1 MVADLVDPHNSQNDV
16 DVIGLIADFDRHT
29 SHLSFAEIAKG
40 ALAFMADRLHIGRA
54 SIALLRP
61 EGDGFRV
68 YDATVDVQGVESGT
82 IVPHGSGTLSETVDQ
97 KRAIYRADIRD
108 WPAKNALDQAFIS
121 HGFLSTISVPLM
133 SGGRCKGTLNAAA
146 SRVDGIDLATRQ
158 VIELV
163 APRLTY
169 AFEMGIALDALA
181 ESEARFR
188 DVFDTVGDGIVVA
201 DVSNRKI
208 VMVNAPMCALLGRSS
223 AELLKLTINN
233 IHPSDRIDFV
243 IATFEAMVRG
253 EHDHAMEIP
262 MLRADGTVFLAD
274 VSARRTV
281 IDNKRCVVAVFRDST
296 TRRRREEE
304 QVHVQKLE
312 SIRTLA
318 AGIAHDFN
326 NLLTSLIGNVSL
338 AQMSLA
344 QSHEA
349 RGMLDEAQRAATRA
363 TALTRQLLTF
373 AKGGAPL
380 RRRTSI
386 VKVLRDAA
394 NLATSGTSVRC
405 LFDLPDEN
413 LAVMGDEGQL
423 AQVFQNLVRNAADAM
438 PGGGVVRVHLS
449 RQAGGEGGEICI
461 KVTDHGPGIA
471 PDVLDKIFLPF
482 FTTKERGSGLGL
494 AVAYSIIQQHG
505 GRIDATS
512 AVDAGTTFR
521 VILPLLGSSDATP
534 TPTLVKYRVAG
545 RVLVMDDESSV
556 LRLVQRALQD
566 AGYATKAATNGGDAV
581 EFYRQALADGQCF
594 DAVVLDLTV
603 RGGMGGREAAER
615 ILAIDPSARLLVSS
629 GYSDDAVMADYR
641 RHGFAAALP
650 KPYTAQQ
657 LADAVQEIIGEAG
670 QKPR

>member
-16 DVIGLIADFDRHT
+16 DVIGLIADFARHT

-438 PGGGVVRVHLS
+438 PGGGVVRVYLS

-581 EFYRQALADGQCF
+581 EFYRQALADGQRF

>member
-1 MVADLVDPHNSQNDV
+1 
-16 DVIGLIADFDRHT
+16 
-29 SHLSFAEIAKG
+29 
-40 ALAFMADRLHIGRA
+40 
-54 SIALLRP
+54 
-61 EGDGFRV
+61 
-68 YDATVDVQGVESGT
+68 
-82 IVPHGSGTLSETVDQ
+82 
-97 KRAIYRADIRD
+97 
-108 WPAKNALDQAFIS
+108 
-121 HGFLSTISVPLM
+121 
-133 SGGRCKGTLNAAA
+133 
-146 SRVDGIDLATRQ
+146 
-158 VIELV
+158 
-163 APRLTY
+163 
-169 AFEMGIALDALA
+169 
-181 ESEARFR
+181 
-188 DVFDTVGDGIVVA
+188 
-201 DVSNRKI
+201 
-208 VMVNAPMCALLGRSS
+208 
-223 AELLKLTINN
+223 
-233 IHPSDRIDFV
+233 
-243 IATFEAMVRG
+243 
-253 EHDHAMEIP
+253 
-262 MLRADGTVFLAD
+262 
-274 VSARRTV
+274 
-281 IDNKRCVVAVFRDST
+281 
-296 TRRRREEE
+296 
-304 QVHVQKLE
+304 
-312 SIRTLA
+312 
-318 AGIAHDFN
+318 
-326 NLLTSLIGNVSL
+326 
-338 AQMSLA
+338 
-344 QSHEA
+344 
-349 RGMLDEAQRAATRA
+349 
-363 TALTRQLLTF
+363 
-373 AKGGAPL
+373 
-380 RRRTSI
+380 
-386 VKVLRDAA
+386 
-394 NLATSGTSVRC
+394 
-405 LFDLPDEN
+405 
-413 LAVMGDEGQL
+413 
-423 AQVFQNLVRNAADAM
+423 M
-438 PGGGVVRVHLS
+438 PGGGVVRVYLS